1 MANIKQQAKRNL
13 TNEKRRLQNA
23 AFKSSVKK
31 TFKNVELAVKN
42 NNAEEANLALQ
53 KAFAKLDKGLAK
65 GIYQKNFVSRNKSR
79 LSKMIN
85 TLA

>member
-1 MANIKQQAKRNL
+1 
-13 TNEKRRLQNA
+13 
-23 AFKSSVKK
+23 
-31 TFKNVELAVKN
+31 
-42 NNAEEANLALQ
+42 LALQ